1 MDTPRARPKLQRR
14 HPRSHAP
21 DGLYGLASWNAS
33 WNVQPGKSWVD
44 GAIRARSCAIC
55 PGSAHGALGRTSC
68 KRQVSGSNPLTGSQV
83 PRSGPGRPTAYP
95 AHVGRSAVKSLRL
108 ARHSKITF
116 AAASIASRSISGSTC
131 VQVFIVR
138 PIWLWPNVFIT
149 VRGEAPAASRKDAHE
164 WRRS

>member
-1 MDTPRARPKLQRR
+1 MVA
-14 HPRSHAP
+14 
-21 DGLYGLASWNAS
+21 WNAS
-33 WNVQPGKSWVD
+33 WNGQPEEPRAGS
-44 GAIRARSCAIC
+44 AILAPGCAIGA
-55 PGSAHGALGRTSC
+55 GSARGARGHTSC

-95 AHVGRSAVKSLRL
+95 AQVGRSAVKSLRL